1 MQLNVPQYAT
11 LLFISPGSEKILG
24 KSRPKFSFGPPS
36 QASLSKQISNSLLC
50 NIQVRTISF
59 YGTQLEILTDI
70 SQINIFMIKKK
81 ICEDFQD
88 HVCQKRRKC
97 TNHNDFSLSIF
108 QILHELAE
116 PIFCENKTFAILTV
130 IVSDPLTHH
139 GSSA

>member
-11 LLFISPGSEKILG
+11 LLFISPGFEKILG
-24 KSRPKFSFGPPS
+24 KSRPKFCCWSTS
-36 QASLSKQISNSLLC
+36 QSPRKQASNSLLC

-97 TNHNDFSLSIF
+97 TNQIDFSLSIF
-108 QILHELAE
+108 QILHEFTE

-130 IVSDPLTHH
+130 IVSDPLRHH
-139 GSSA
+139 GSLA